1 MECFYAAINAGV
13 FLFSAELIKPQDC
26 IFGDTVYTFMYYF
39 TVNNRIKKSIAI
51 FLNKF
56 VMARGMIELFL

>member
-13 FLFSAELIKPQDC
+13 FLFSAKLIKPQDC

-39 TVNNRIKKSIAI
+39 TVNNRIKKIIAI
-51 FLNKF
+51 FFNKF
-56 VMARGMIELFL
+56 VMS